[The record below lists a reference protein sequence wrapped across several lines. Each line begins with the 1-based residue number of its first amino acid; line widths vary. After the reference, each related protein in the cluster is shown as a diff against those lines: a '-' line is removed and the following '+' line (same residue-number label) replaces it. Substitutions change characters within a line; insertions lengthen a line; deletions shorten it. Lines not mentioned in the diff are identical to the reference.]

1 MTRIKNIL
9 IATDGSENINK
20 AVEYALDIAKL
31 ANAKVH
37 ALYVVDTAAFA
48 SIPMDAAWEGMYE
61 IQHEEGHAAVE
72 AIQKKAEELGLF
84 AEGIVIEG
92 HPAREIVEQSVNR
105 GMDLIV
111 MGTVGKT
118 GWNRLVLGSVAAKV
132 SQSSSIPVMVVRSDN
147 E

>member
-1 MTRIKNIL
+1 MTMIKNIM
-9 IATDGSENINK
+9 IATDGSKNINK

-48 SIPMDAAWEGMYE
+48 SIPMDAAWESMYE
-61 IQHEEGHAAVE
+61 ILHEEGREAVGS
-72 AIQKKAEELGLF
+72 IQKKAEGLGLF

-92 HPAREIVEQSVNR
+92 HPAREIVEQSVER
-105 GMDLIV
+105 GMDMII
-111 MGTVGKT
+111 MGTAGKT

-132 SQSSSIPVMVVRSDN
+132 SQTSSIPVMVVKSDN

>member
-1 MTRIKNIL
+1 MTIIKDVM

-48 SIPMDAAWEGMYE
+48 SIPMDAAWESMYE
-61 IQHEEGHAAVE
+61 ILHEEGHEAV
-72 AIQKKAEELGLF
+72 ASIQKMAEEMGLF

-92 HPAREIVEQSVNR
+92 HPAREIVEQSVDR
-105 GMDLIV
+105 GMNMII
-111 MGTVGKT
+111 MGTTGKT

-132 SQSSSIPVMVVRSDN
+132 SQTSSIPVMVVRSDN